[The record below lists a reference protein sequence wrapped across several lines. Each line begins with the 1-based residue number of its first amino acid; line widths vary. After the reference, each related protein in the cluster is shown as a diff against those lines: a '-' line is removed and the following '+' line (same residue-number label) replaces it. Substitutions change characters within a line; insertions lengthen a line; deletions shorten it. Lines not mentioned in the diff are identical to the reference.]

1 VQLPSNCILQP
12 MFTAVQGPNN
22 TSIESL
28 ADFGN
33 RRFEFGHRY
42 LCVADGTIFFLVAV
56 PPLLDLKPQYCGR
69 W

>member
-42 LCVADGTIFFLVAV
+42 LCVADGTIFFWWLCR
-56 PPLLDLKPQYCGR
+56 PCLTLSHNM
-69 W
+69 